1 MIGLGSIG
9 QRHVRNLKR
18 LLGDQCEISA
28 YRVRRLQQTFS
39 DTMQIRDGVNLETE
53 YQIRVYTDL
62 ETALGIGQAAQ
73 ERHKPDL
80 VFVTNITS
88 KHMECALAAA
98 EAGCHIFLEK
108 PVSDSMDG
116 VERLMR
122 LKEEKKIHIFMG
134 YQNRYHVC
142 IKKLREYLREGVL
155 GRLVSVDAAFCE
167 RLTTMHTYEDYSTTY
182 MARKE
187 MGGGPILNLQIHD
200 LDYLQWLFGMPETV
214 YAIAGKHSG
223 LNIDVED
230 HAVISYATDDTGKE
244 PQQEKAGESVN
255 PDALREDDAG
265 QRLTITSKS
274 DFLQYPPV
282 HTCTVVGE
290 KGRIELDFNRAAV
303 TLILEDGRPK
313 VSEFPDFAR
322 NDMFLEEL
330 QDCLHCIQ
338 EDTPEKIPLSEG
350 VKGLKIALAAKE
362 SAAKKAIVDVQ
373 SLKYSGKYWKT

>member
-1 MIGLGSIG
+1 MKKWHILMIGLGSIG

-39 DTMQIRDGVNLETE
+39 DTMQIRDGVNLEKE
-53 YQIRVYTDL
+53 YNIKVYTDL
-62 ETALGIGQAAQ
+62 ETALGLGQPA
-73 ERHKPDL
+73 EKDRHKPDL
-80 VFVTNITS
+80 VFITNITS
-88 KHMECALAAA
+88 KHMECVLAAA

-116 VERLMR
+116 VERLMQ
-122 LKEEKKIHIFMG
+122 LKEEKKIRIFMG

-142 IKKLREYLREGVL
+142 IKKLEDYLKEDVL
-155 GRLVSVDAAFCE
+155 GQLVSVDAAFCE

-200 LDYLQWLFGMPETV
+200 LDYLQWLFGMPKSV
-214 YAIAGKHSG
+214 YASAGKHSS

-230 HAVISYATDDTGKE
+230 HAVISYVTDYRG
-244 PQQEKAGESVN
+244 N
-255 PDALREDDAG
+255 P
-265 QRLTITSKS
+265 LTVTSRS

-303 TLILEDGRPK
+303 TLILEDGKPV
-313 VSEFPDFAR
+313 VSEYPDFAR
-322 NDMFLEEL
+322 NDMFLQEL
-330 QDCLHCIQ
+330 QDCLHCVQ
-338 EDTPEKIPLSEG
+338 EDTPERIPLSEG
-350 VKGLKIALAAKE
+350 VKGLQIALAVKE
-362 SAAKKAIVDVQ
+362 SAERNQLVR
-373 SLKYSGKYWKT
+373 LKRVGD

>member
-1 MIGLGSIG
+1 MKKWHILMIGLGSIG

-39 DTMQIRDGVNLETE
+39 DTMQIRDGVDLETE
-53 YQIRVYTDL
+53 YHIKVYTDL
-62 ETALGIGQAAQ
+62 KEALNPEQ
-73 ERHKPDL
+73 EQGKPDL
-80 VFVTNITS
+80 VFITNITS

-142 IKKLREYLREGVL
+142 IKKLEKYLKEDVL

-187 MGGGPILNLQIHD
+187 MGGGPVLNLQIHD
-200 LDYLQWLFGMPETV
+200 LDYLQWLFGMPESV
-214 YAIAGKHSG
+214 YATAGKHSS
-223 LNIDVED
+223 LKIDVED
-230 HAVISYATDDTGKE
+230 HAVVSYVTAYRG
-244 PQQEKAGESVN
+244 N
-255 PDALREDDAG
+255 P
-265 QRLTITSKS
+265 LTVTSRS

-282 HTCTVVGE
+282 HTCRVVGE
-290 KGRIELDFNRAAV
+290 KGRIELDFNRATV
-303 TLILEDGRPK
+303 TLILEDGKPE
-313 VSEFPDFAR
+313 VSEYPDFAR
-322 NDMFLEEL
+322 NDMFLQEL

-362 SAAKKAIVDVQ
+362 SAVRKALVTIT
-373 SLKYSGKYWKT
+373 SLF

>member
-1 MIGLGSIG
+1 MKKWHILMIGLGSIG
-9 QRHVRNLKR
+9 QRHVRNLKK

-39 DTMQIRDGVNLETE
+39 DTMQIRDGVNLEAE

-62 ETALGIGQAAQ
+62 EEALGLIQDHEHEKREHEKQ
-73 ERHKPDL
+73 ELDKPDL

-88 KHMECALAAA
+88 KHMECALVAA
-98 EAGCHIFLEK
+98 EAGCNIFLEK

-122 LKEEKKIHIFMG
+122 LQKEKKIHIFMG

-142 IKKLREYLREGVL
+142 IKKLREYLKEGVL

-214 YAIAGKHSG
+214 YAAAGKHSS
-223 LNIDVED
+223 LKIDVED
-230 HAVISYATDDTGKE
+230 HAVISYITDYRSDGNAE
-244 PQQEKAGESVN
+244 NQDSHP
-255 PDALREDDAG
+255 
-265 QRLTITSKS
+265 LTITSRS

-290 KGRIELDFNRAAV
+290 KGRILLDFNKASV
-303 TLILEDGRPK
+303 TLILEDGRPQ
-313 VSEFPDFAR
+313 VSEYPDFVR
-322 NDMFLEEL
+322 NDMFLQEL
-330 QDCLHCIQ
+330 QDCLRCIQ
-338 EDTPEKIPLSEG
+338 EDTPDTIPLSEG
-350 VKGLKIALAAKE
+350 VKGLQIALAAKK
-362 SAAKKAIVDVQ
+362 SAAEETLVNIE
-373 SLKYSGKYWKT
+373 SLF

>member
-1 MIGLGSIG
+1 MKKWHILMIGLGSIG

-39 DTMQIRDGVNLETE
+39 DTMQIRDGVDLETE
-53 YQIRVYTDL
+53 YNIKVYTDL
-62 ETALGIGQAAQ
+62 ETALGLGQPA
-73 ERHKPDL
+73 EKDRHKLDL

-122 LKEEKKIHIFMG
+122 LKEEKKIRIFMG

-142 IKKLREYLREGVL
+142 IKKLQEYLKEDVL

-200 LDYLQWLFGMPETV
+200 LDYLQWLFGMPESV
-214 YAIAGKHSG
+214 YAAAGKHSS

-230 HAVISYATDDTGKE
+230 HAVISYVTDYRG
-244 PQQEKAGESVN
+244 N
-255 PDALREDDAG
+255 P
-265 QRLTITSKS
+265 LTVTSKS

-303 TLILEDGRPK
+303 TLILEDGKPE
-313 VSEFPDFAR
+313 VSEYPDFAR
-322 NDMFLEEL
+322 NDMFLQEL

-338 EDTPEKIPLSEG
+338 EETPEKIPLSEG
-350 VKGLKIALAAKE
+350 VKGLQIALAAKE
-362 SAAKKAIVDVQ
+362 SAEKKQVIR
-373 SLKYSGKYWKT
+373 LWKGMGSI

>member
-1 MIGLGSIG
+1 MKKWHILMIGLGSIG

-18 LLGDQCEISA
+18 LLGDRCEISA

-39 DTMQIRDGVNLETE
+39 DTMQIRDGVDLETE
-53 YQIRVYTDL
+53 YHIKVYTDL
-62 ETALGIGQAAQ
+62 KEALYPEQ
-73 ERHKPDL
+73 EQEKPDL
-80 VFVTNITS
+80 VFITNITG

-116 VERLMR
+116 VERLMK

-142 IKKLREYLREGVL
+142 IKKLEEYLKEDVPGQ
-155 GRLVSVDAAFCE
+155 LVSVDAAFCE

-187 MGGGPILNLQIHD
+187 MGGGPVLNLQIHD
-200 LDYLQWLFGMPETV
+200 LDYLQWLFGMPESV
-214 YAIAGKHSG
+214 YAAAGKHSS
-223 LNIDVED
+223 LKIDVED
-230 HAVISYATDDTGKE
+230 HAVVSYVTAYRG
-244 PQQEKAGESVN
+244 N
-255 PDALREDDAG
+255 P
-265 QRLTITSKS
+265 LTVTSRT

-282 HTCTVVGE
+282 HTCRVVGE
-290 KGRIELDFNRAAV
+290 KGRIELDFNRATV
-303 TLILEDGRPK
+303 TLILEDGKPE
-313 VSEFPDFAR
+313 VSEYPDFAR
-322 NDMFLEEL
+322 NDMFLQEL

-350 VKGLKIALAAKE
+350 VKGLKIALAAIE
-362 SAAKKAIVDVQ
+362 SAERDQVVR
-373 SLKYSGKYWKT
+373 LKNL

>member
-1 MIGLGSIG
+1 MKKWHILMIGLGSIG

-18 LLGDQCEISA
+18 LLGDQCEFSA

-53 YQIRVYTDL
+53 YQIKVYTDL
-62 ETALGIGQAAQ
+62 EEALGIKQ
-73 ERHKPDL
+73 EHDKPDL

-98 EAGCHIFLEK
+98 EAGCNIFLEK

-122 LKEEKKIHIFMG
+122 LQEEKKIHIFMG

-142 IKKLREYLREGVL
+142 IKKLREYLKEGVL

-200 LDYLQWLFGMPETV
+200 LDYLQWLFGMPESV
-214 YAIAGKHSG
+214 YAAAGKHSS
-223 LNIDVED
+223 LKIDVED
-230 HAVISYATDDTGKE
+230 HAVVSYVTDY
-244 PQQEKAGESVN
+244 Q
-255 PDALREDDAG
+255 PDGNAEN
-265 QRLTITSKS
+265 QVSYPLTITSRS

-290 KGRIELDFNRAAV
+290 KGRIQLDFNRAAV
-303 TLILEDGRPK
+303 TLILEDGRPQ
-313 VSEFPDFAR
+313 VSEYPDFVR
-322 NDMFLEEL
+322 NDMFLQEL
-330 QDCLHCIQ
+330 QDCLRSIQ
-338 EDTPEKIPLSEG
+338 EDAPETIPLSEG
-350 VKGLKIALAAKE
+350 VKGLQIALAAKE
-362 SAAKKAIVDVQ
+362 SAGRKVLVDI
-373 SLKYSGKYWKT
+373 SYTGRS

>member
-1 MIGLGSIG
+1 MKKWHILMIGLGSIG

-53 YQIRVYTDL
+53 YHIKVYTDL
-62 ETALGIGQAAQ
+62 KEALGLEQ
-73 ERHKPDL
+73 EQGKPDL
-80 VFVTNITS
+80 VFITNITS

-108 PVSDSMDG
+108 PVSDNMDG
-116 VERLMR
+116 VERLMQ
-122 LKEEKKIHIFMG
+122 LKEEKKIRIFMG

-142 IKKLREYLREGVL
+142 IKKLEEYLKEDIL
-155 GRLVSVDAAFCE
+155 GQLVSVDAAFCE

-200 LDYLQWLFGMPETV
+200 LDYLQWLFGMPESV
-214 YAIAGKHSG
+214 YAAAGKHSS
-223 LNIDVED
+223 LKIDVED
-230 HAVISYATDDTGKE
+230 HAVVSYVTDYRD
-244 PQQEKAGESVN
+244 N
-255 PDALREDDAG
+255 P
-265 QRLTITSKS
+265 LTVTSRT

-282 HTCTVVGE
+282 HTCRVVGE

-303 TLILEDGRPK
+303 TLILEDGKPE
-313 VSEFPDFAR
+313 VSEYPDFVR
-322 NDMFLEEL
+322 NDMFLQEL

-338 EDTPEKIPLSEG
+338 EDAPEKIPLSEG
-350 VKGLKIALAAKE
+350 IKGLKIALAAKE
-362 SAAKKAIVDVQ
+362 SAARKALVTIT
-373 SLKYSGKYWKT
+373 SLF

>member
-1 MIGLGSIG
+1 MKKWHILMIGLGSIG

-39 DTMQIRDGVNLETE
+39 DTMQIRDGVDLETE
-53 YQIRVYTDL
+53 YHIKVYTDL
-62 ETALGIGQAAQ
+62 KEALNPEQ
-73 ERHKPDL
+73 EQGKPDL
-80 VFVTNITS
+80 VFITNITS

-122 LKEEKKIHIFMG
+122 LKEEKKIRIFMG

-142 IKKLREYLREGVL
+142 IEKLREYLKEDVL
-155 GRLVSVDAAFCE
+155 GQLVSVDAAFCE

-187 MGGGPILNLQIHD
+187 MGGGPVLNLQIHD
-200 LDYLQWLFGMPETV
+200 LDYLQWLFGMPESV
-214 YAIAGKHSG
+214 YAAAGKHSG
-223 LNIDVED
+223 LKIDVED
-230 HAVISYATDDTGKE
+230 HAVVSYVTDYRG
-244 PQQEKAGESVN
+244 N
-255 PDALREDDAG
+255 P
-265 QRLTITSKS
+265 LTVTSRS
-274 DFLQYPPV
+274 DFFQYPPV

-290 KGRIELDFNRAAV
+290 KGRIELDFNRATV
-303 TLILEDGRPK
+303 TLILEDGKPK
-313 VSEFPDFAR
+313 VSEYPDFAR
-322 NDMFLEEL
+322 NDMFLQEL

-338 EDTPEKIPLSEG
+338 EDTLEEIPLSEG
-350 VKGLKIALAAKE
+350 VKGLKLALAAKE
-362 SAAKKAIVDVQ
+362 SAERNHVVRLRKNGGFI
-373 SLKYSGKYWKT
+373 